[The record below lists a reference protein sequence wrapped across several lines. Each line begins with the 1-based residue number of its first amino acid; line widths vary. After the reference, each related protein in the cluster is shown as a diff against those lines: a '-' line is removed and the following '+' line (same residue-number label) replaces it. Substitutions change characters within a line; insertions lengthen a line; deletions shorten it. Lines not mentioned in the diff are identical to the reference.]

1 MSNSLVIKDVKDV
14 DKVSPNSDY
23 KRLFMHRNIFGWQC
37 GGAKIIANPTYV
49 DLGKLRYGNYIGD
62 HHQKNPKVGSYTV
75 NQSLPIHQDDYLDRV
90 INKDVLPFAADK
102 YIGLKKY
109 EVFQIALGKY
119 RPEQIADIN
128 FCRWLVE
135 DSLREGEERG
145 KVHRF
150 SSSGGPDKWFYCI
163 GTLVFDI
170 NCGWQV
176 LAARRNSTQEY
187 VPEIMSLEGTWD
199 EDERIVLFR

>member
-1 MSNSLVIKDVKDV
+1 MSNSLVIKDV
-14 DKVSPNSDY
+14 DKVPHNHDY
-23 KRLFMHRNIFGWQC
+23 KKFFMHRNIRGWQC
-37 GGAKIIANPTYV
+37 WETKINPVPTYV
-49 DLGKLRYGNYIGD
+49 DLGKLRYRNFIGD
-62 HHQKNPKVGSYTV
+62 HHQKDTSVVSYTV
-75 NQSLPIHQDDYLDRV
+75 NQSLPIHQDDYLGRV
-90 INKDVLPFAADK
+90 INNNVLRFAADK

-119 RPEQIADIN
+119 RPKQIADIN

-135 DSLREGEERG
+135 DSLREEEESG
-145 KVHRF
+145 IIHRF

-199 EDERIVLFR
+199 GSERIVLFR